1 MTPSTWHIHLQGIV
15 QGVGFRPFVYQLAQQ
30 HQLAGWVCNGND
42 GVHIEVQTSRRALTS
57 FIDELLAQAPERA
70 YITTHSVTQLPN
82 QETSTG
88 FRIVASNDQAS
99 PQLLITPDFAMCSTC
114 RQEITTRDNRR
125 HHYPFTTCT
134 QCGPRYSIINRLPY
148 DRERTTM
155 APFVMCSTCQAEY
168 SNITNRRYYS
178 QTNSCPDCAVQLS
191 FWDVAGE
198 QWHVAADDAGTL
210 IAHTVAAWRAGQLIA
225 IKGIGGY
232 LLTCDAT
239 NAEAVRLLRTR
250 KKRPTKPLALMYHDL
265 LILAEDLEVGAGDMV
280 QLESTEAPIVLL
292 PRKADP
298 LTPVAFD
305 EVAPG
310 MHRVGVMLPYTPLY
324 ALLLEQFN
332 GPIVATSANI
342 SGTPIVFED
351 NRVIERLGALADG
364 ILTNNRA
371 IVVPQDDSVRVHTP
385 LRKRPVVLRRARGL
399 APNLL
404 EVPPLPTQK
413 NVLATGALLKS
424 TFCFTAQGNVY
435 LSQYLGNTT
444 DYDTQQNY
452 ERTLQHLLSV
462 FGVQPEIVLSDRHPL
477 YFSTELARA
486 LAERWAVPHVQVP
499 HHRAHFWA
507 ALAEHQLE
515 ASAKTV
521 VGVIWDGTGLGENN
535 QIWGGEF
542 FRYADGQMRHVDQLP
557 PFAALL
563 GDKMPR
569 EPRISAWAI
578 GHGIPEVEAVIQSL
592 FSEQEWRI
600 YQQLGSS
607 RLRTSSI
614 GRLFDAAAAVLLD
627 IDRQSFEGEAAMQLE
642 AQAHRYFRQA
652 LPRKEL
658 SYLYDRD
665 LPDHLPR
672 FLLTRLAEDRQQGGD
687 RTVAAARFHCTLADY
702 AGRIAQRHGA
712 EVVVCSGGV
721 FQNSWLVDLVDFFWG
736 KEFALYFHKAL
747 APNDENIAYGQLMYY
762 QHEIE
767 QV

>member
-1 MTPSTWHIHLQGIV
+1 MTQPTWHIHIQGIV

-30 HQLAGWVCNGND
+30 HQLTGWVYNGND
-42 GVHIEVQTSRRALTS
+42 GVHIEIQASRPALTL
-57 FIDELLAQAPERA
+57 FVDKLLAQAPERA
-70 YITTHSVTQLPN
+70 HIMAHSVTELSAPSVN
-82 QETSTG
+82 TD
-88 FRIVASNDQAS
+88 FRIVESREQAA
-99 PQLLITPDFAMCSTC
+99 PQLLITPDFAMCPTC
-114 RQEITTRDNRR
+114 RQEINEPDDRR
-125 HHYPFTTCT
+125 FHYPFTTCT

-155 APFVMCSTCQAEY
+155 APFAMCPTCQTEY
-168 SNITNRRYYS
+168 EEVTDRRYFS
-178 QTNSCPDCAVQLS
+178 QTNSCPDCAIQLS
-191 FWDVAGE
+191 FWDVASM
-198 QWHVAADDAGTL
+198 QWHAAEHDSEAL
-210 IAHTVAAWRAGQLIA
+210 LAHTVAAWRAGQLIA

-239 NAEAVRLLRTR
+239 NADAVRLLRKR
-250 KKRPTKPLALMYHDL
+250 KNRPTKPLALMYHDL

-305 EVAPG
+305 EVAPN

-324 ALLLEQFN
+324 ALLLEAFG
-332 GPIVATSANI
+332 GPIVATSANV

-351 NRVIERLGALADG
+351 DRAIECLSPLADG

-385 LRKRPVVLRRARGL
+385 LRKRPVMMRRSRGI

-404 EVPPLPTQK
+404 EMPSLLTQK

-424 TFCFTAQGNVY
+424 TFCFTAQGNAY

-452 ERTLQHLLSV
+452 QRTLEHLLSV
-462 FGVQPEIVLSDRHPL
+462 FGVQPDIILSDRHPR
-477 YFSTELARA
+477 YFSTELAGQ
-486 LAERWAVPHVQVP
+486 LAAQWSVPHIQVP

-507 ALAEHQLE
+507 ALAEHQLV

-521 VGVIWDGTGLGENN
+521 IGVIWDGTGLGEDD
-535 QIWGGEF
+535 QVWGGEF
-542 FRYADGQMRHVDQLP
+542 FRYARGQVDHVDQLP
-557 PFAALL
+557 PYPAVL

-578 GHGIPEVEAVIQSL
+578 GRGIPEVEALIQPL
-592 FSEQEWRI
+592 FSEEEWRI
-600 YQQLGSS
+600 YQQLGPA
-607 RLRTSSI
+607 RLQTSSM

-627 IDRQSFEGEAAMQLE
+627 IDRQSFEGEAAMHLE

-652 LPRKEL
+652 LPRREL
-658 SYLYDRD
+658 SYLFGEA

-672 FLLTRLAEDRQQGGD
+672 FLLTRLTADRQQGVD
-687 RTVAAARFHCTLADY
+687 TTVAAARFHCTLADY
-702 AGRIAQRHGA
+702 AGRIVRRHGG
-712 EVVVCSGGV
+712 EVMVCSGGV

-736 KEFALYFHKAL
+736 KEFALYFHKSL
-747 APNDENIAYGQLMYY
+747 APNDENIAYGQLIYY

-767 QV
+767 RA